1 MVSHKGKLITKTKL
15 GDLTQTDNVSTK
27 VRMRIAA
34 ILGGKRLSFTFSS
47 DHFHNIT

>member
-15 GDLTQTDNVSTK
+15 GDLTQTDNASTK

-34 ILGGKRLSFTFSS
+34 ILGGKTAQ
-47 DHFHNIT
+47 FHVFK